1 MVNILGLFP
10 LTGNGGIA
18 SWTKKFL
25 ATFPDDE
32 YKIFPVSS
40 SPKPRTGKEGVI
52 ERSLSGFTALSRILK
67 EVEQTM
73 KEHKIDILHTTTSGS
88 LGSYRDIRVAKLC
101 KKYGIKAIMHCRYG
115 CITEDYQSK
124 GLVGIL
130 LRKSMSLFDQIWV
143 LDSRSYNTL
152 KGIPTLADKVHLT
165 PNSIEVNEPMNPI
178 PKEYKRVAFIGN
190 LIPTKGLYEL
200 VEACT
205 RTEVRL
211 DVIGPGADEVVAM
224 IKDKAGDKLDKS
236 IFIHGKLPNPE
247 AVKFMHDVDVVALP
261 TYYPWEAF
269 PISIIEAMSLTKMV
283 ISCPRAAVKDMLTD
297 LEGKPCGM
305 LVAPKSADAIVEA
318 IEWLQFHKAEAD
330 EMCKKAY
337 EKVYICYRKEVVY
350 DLYRTHYQ
358 ELISK
363 SQELIYTK
371 PYGQN

>member
-67 EVEQTM
+67 EVEETM

-101 KKYGIKAIMHCRYG
+101 KKYGIKSIMHCRYG

-130 LRKSMSLFDQIWV
+130 LRKSMSLFNQIWV

-165 PNSIEVNEPMNPI
+165 PNSIEVKEPMNPT

-211 DVIGPGADEVVAM
+211 DVIGPGADEVVAK
-224 IKDKAGDKLDKS
+224 IKDLAGDKLDKS

-261 TYYPWEAF
+261 TYYPWEGF
-269 PISIIEAMSLTKMV
+269 PISIIEAMSYGKLV
-283 ISCPRAAVKDMLTD
+283 ISCPRAAISDMLTAVD
-297 LEGKPCGM
+297 GSQCGI
-305 LVAPKSADAIVEA
+305 LVEPKSDDAIKEG
-318 IEWLQFHKAEAD
+318 IEWCLLHKKEAD
-330 EMCKKAY
+330 KMCRKAY
-337 EKVYICYRKEVVY
+337 EKVLKCYDTSVIYELYRQLYRK
-350 DLYRTHYQ
+350 L
-358 ELISK
+358 L
-363 SQELIYTK
+363 
-371 PYGQN
+371 